1 MSCGVGRRC
10 GLDLAFAVA
19 LAEAS
24 SYNSV
29 STPLAWDLPYATGAV
44 LKKNN
49 NNNKK
54 VKFSR
59 ENIPPN
65 HCMLKAASFFPI

>member
-19 LAEAS
+19 LAETS

-44 LKKNN
+44 LKKTKK
-49 NNNKK
+49 KK

-59 ENIPPN
+59 ENIPQN